1 MSADDPVAPADLAHP
16 VDPAAATTAAASAP
30 ARTGYLAVLA
40 LPGALRVFLPAM
52 LGRLSFAMVT
62 LGLLLLIQSAIGSF
76 AAAGVATGAFGLANV
91 LASPARARL
100 VDARG
105 QRPVLVA
112 LAVGHAVGLVA
123 LVAVVRADAPV
134 AAVVAVAAASG
145 LLLPPL
151 GAAMRVVW
159 AALVPDPRMRTR
171 AYSLD
176 AVSEEVVFTVGP
188 LLVAAL
194 VAVAD
199 PEAAVLASAAAT
211 VLGTL
216 GMTSSRLSRAQAA
229 RPVEASEAGTSA
241 GAEADARAL
250 RRARLR
256 ASAPLRQPLVVPLL
270 VALVG
275 VGAVLGSVEVAV
287 AALAERAGGAALA
300 GPLLAAFAAGS
311 AVGGLAYG
319 ARAWRSPARI
329 RLPALA
335 AGMLAATGALAAVA
349 AGVPADADPLALVA
363 VAVALVPVGLFLAP
377 AMVTGY
383 LLADE
388 RTVPEVRTEASA
400 WVNTAVNTGVALA
413 AAAVGVVVDAAGPVA
428 GIAGGAVAAVVL
440 LGIAAPLLLRRRADA
455 GPGGPAADAS

>member
-1 MSADDPVAPADLAHP
+1 V
-16 VDPAAATTAAASAP
+16 SAP

-40 LPGALRVFLPAM
+40 LPGALRAFLPAM
-52 LGRLSFAMVT
+52 VGRLSFAMVT
-62 LGLLLLIQSAIGSF
+62 LALLLLIQTATGSF
-76 AAAGVATGAFGLANV
+76 AAAGLATGAFGLANV

-100 VDARG
+100 VDRRG

-112 LAVGHAVGLVA
+112 LALGHAAGLVA
-123 LVAVVRADAPV
+123 LVAVVRADAP
-134 AAVVAVAAASG
+134 AAVIVVVAAAAG

-176 AVSEEVVFTVGP
+176 AVSEEVVFTIGP

-199 PEAAVLASAAAT
+199 PELAVLASAAAT
-211 VLGTL
+211 VVGTL
-216 GMTSSRLSRAQAA
+216 GMTSAPLSRAQGARITPVPAVGRGPDDRAA
-229 RPVEASEAGTSA
+229 RRGRVRA
-241 GAEADARAL
+241 AD
-250 RRARLR
+250 
-256 ASAPLRQPLVVPLL
+256 PLRQPLVVPLL

-287 AALAERAGGAALA
+287 AALAERTGGAAFA

-311 AVGGLAYG
+311 AIGGLAYG
-319 ARAWRSPARI
+319 TRAWSSPARI
-329 RLPALA
+329 RLPVLA
-335 AGMLAATGALAAVA
+335 TAMVAATGVLAAVA
-349 AGVPADADPLALVA
+349 AGVPVGADPLALVA

-388 RTVPEVRTEASA
+388 RSAPEVRTEASA

-413 AAAVGVVVDAAGPVA
+413 AAGVGVVVDGAGPVA
-428 GIAGGAVAAVVL
+428 GIALGAFAAVALLGGA
-440 LGIAAPLLLRRRADA
+440 APWLLRRRAAAAEPA
-455 GPGGPAADAS
+455 GAAGV

>member
-1 MSADDPVAPADLAHP
+1 MSAPLAPP
-16 VDPAAATTAAASAP
+16 TPP

-40 LPGALRVFLPAM
+40 LPGALRAFLPAM
-52 LGRLSFAMVT
+52 LGRLSFAMVA
-62 LGLLLLIQSAIGSF
+62 LALLLLVQGRTGSF
-76 AAAGVATGAFGLANV
+76 AAAGLATGAFGLVNV
-91 LASPARARL
+91 LASPVRARL

-112 LAVGHAVGLVA
+112 LALAHAAGLVGV
-123 LVAVVRADAPV
+123 LAVVRIGAPV
-134 AAVVAVAAASG
+134 GVVVAAAALAG
-145 LLLPPL
+145 LALPPL

-159 AALVPDPRMRTR
+159 ASLVPDPRMRTR

-188 LLVAAL
+188 LIVAAL

-211 VLGTL
+211 VLGTV
-216 GMTSSRLSRAQAA
+216 GMTSSRLSRAQGA
-229 RPVEASEAGTSA
+229 RPATPVDPAG
-241 GAEADARAL
+241 GARA
-250 RRARLR
+250 RRRPLRLR
-256 ASAPLRQPLVVPLL
+256 PADPLRQPLVVPLL

-287 AALAERAGGAALA
+287 AALAERTGGQALA

-319 ARAWRSPARI
+319 ARAWGWPARI

-335 AGMLAATGALAAVA
+335 AGMLAATGVLAAVA
-349 AGVPADADPLALVA
+349 ARVPAGADPVALVA

-388 RTVPEVRTEASA
+388 RTAPEVRTEASA

-413 AAAVGVVVDAAGPVA
+413 AGVVGVVVDAAGPVA
-428 GIAGGAVAAVVL
+428 GIAGGAAAAVVL
-440 LGIAAPLLLRRRADA
+440 IGVASPRLLRRAA
-455 GPGGPAADAS
+455 GPATAGPATAGAAEGAS

>member
-1 MSADDPVAPADLAHP
+1 V
-16 VDPAAATTAAASAP
+16 SAP

-40 LPGALRVFLPAM
+40 LPGALRAFLPAM
-52 LGRLSFAMVT
+52 VGRLSFAMVT
-62 LGLLLLIQSAIGSF
+62 LALLLLIQTATGSF
-76 AAAGVATGAFGLANV
+76 AAAGLATGAFGLANV

-100 VDARG
+100 VDRRG

-112 LAVGHAVGLVA
+112 LALGHAAGLVA
-123 LVAVVRADAPV
+123 LVAVVRADAP
-134 AAVVAVAAASG
+134 AAVIVVVAAAAG

-176 AVSEEVVFTVGP
+176 AVSEEVVFTIGP

-199 PEAAVLASAAAT
+199 PELAVLASAAAT
-211 VLGTL
+211 VVGTL
-216 GMTSSRLSRAQAA
+216 GMTSAPLSRAQGARITPVPAVGRGPDDRAA
-229 RPVEASEAGTSA
+229 RRGRVRA
-241 GAEADARAL
+241 AD
-250 RRARLR
+250 
-256 ASAPLRQPLVVPLL
+256 PLRQPLVVPLL

-287 AALAERAGGAALA
+287 AALAERTGGAAFA

-311 AVGGLAYG
+311 AIGGLAYG
-319 ARAWRSPARI
+319 TRAWSSPARI
-329 RLPALA
+329 RLPVLA
-335 AGMLAATGALAAVA
+335 TAMVAATGVLAAVA
-349 AGVPADADPLALVA
+349 AGVPVGADPLALVA

-388 RTVPEVRTEASA
+388 RTAPEVRTEASA

-413 AAAVGVVVDAAGPVA
+413 AAGVGVVVDGAGPVA
-428 GIAGGAVAAVVL
+428 GIALGAFAAVALLGGA
-440 LGIAAPLLLRRRADA
+440 APWLLRRRAAAAEPA
-455 GPGGPAADAS
+455 GAAGV

>member
-1 MSADDPVAPADLAHP
+1 MVALA
-16 VDPAAATTAAASAP
+16 
-30 ARTGYLAVLA
+30 
-40 LPGALRVFLPAM
+40 
-52 LGRLSFAMVT
+52 
-62 LGLLLLIQSAIGSF
+62 LLLLVQGRTGSF
-76 AAAGVATGAFGLANV
+76 AAAGLATGAFGLANV
-91 LASPARARL
+91 LASPVRARL

-112 LAVGHAVGLVA
+112 LALAHAVGLVG
-123 LVAVVRADAPV
+123 LLAVVRIGAPV
-134 AAVVAVAAASG
+134 GIVVTAAALAG
-145 LLLPPL
+145 LALPPL

-159 AALVPDPRMRTR
+159 ASLVPDPRMRTR

-188 LLVAAL
+188 LIVAAL

-211 VLGTL
+211 VLGTV
-216 GMTSSRLSRAQAA
+216 GMTSSRLSRAQ
-229 RPVEASEAGTSA
+229 G
-241 GAEADARAL
+241 ARAATRPAPVDPAAGPRG
-250 RRARLR
+250 RRPLRLR
-256 ASAPLRQPLVVPLL
+256 PADPLRQPLVVPLL

-275 VGAVLGSVEVAV
+275 VGTVLGSVEVAV
-287 AALAERAGGAALA
+287 AALAERTGGQALA

-319 ARAWRSPARI
+319 ARAWRWPARI

-349 AGVPADADPLALVA
+349 AGVPAGADPLALVA

-388 RTVPEVRTEASA
+388 RTAPEVRTEASA

-413 AAAVGVVVDAAGPVA
+413 AGMVGVVVDAAGPVA
-428 GIAGGAVAAVVL
+428 GIAAGSAAAVVL
-440 LGIAAPLLLRRRADA
+440 IGVAAPRLLRRETESTTA
-455 GPGGPAADAS
+455 GAAAGAS

>member
-1 MSADDPVAPADLAHP
+1 MTDARPGV
-16 VDPAAATTAAASAP
+16 AATEAGSAP

-40 LPGALRVFLPAM
+40 LPGALRTFLPAM

-62 LGLLLLIQSAIGSF
+62 LGLLLLIQSATGSF
-76 AAAGVATGAFGLANV
+76 AAAGLASGAFGLANV
-91 LASPARARL
+91 LASPLRARL

-112 LAVGHAVGLVA
+112 LALGHAAGLVA
-123 LVAVVRADAPV
+123 LLAVVRADAPV
-134 AAVVAVAAASG
+134 AVVVAVAGASG

-159 AALVPDPRMRTR
+159 AALVPDARMRTR

-176 AVSEEVVFTVGP
+176 AVSEEIVFTVGP

-199 PEAAVLASAAAT
+199 PELAVLASAAAT

-216 GMTSSRLSRAQAA
+216 GMTSSRLSRAQGA
-229 RPVEASEAGTSA
+229 RPAEAMEAGA
-241 GAEADARAL
+241 HAEADADARAL
-250 RRARLR
+250 RRARTR
-256 ASAPLRQPLVVPLL
+256 AADPLRQPLVVPLL

-287 AALAERAGGAALA
+287 AALAERTGGAALA

-319 ARAWRSPARI
+319 ARAWSSPARI
-329 RLPALA
+329 RLPVLA
-335 AGMLAATGALAAVA
+335 VGMVAATGVLAAVA
-349 AGVPADADPLALVA
+349 AGVPAGADPLALVA

-388 RTVPEVRTEASA
+388 RTAPEVRTEASA

-413 AAAVGVVVDAAGPVA
+413 AAAVGVVVDAVGPVA
-428 GIAGGAVAAVVL
+428 GIALGAVAAVVL
-440 LGIAAPLLLRRRADA
+440 LGASAPWLLRRRTAVA
-455 GPGGPAADAS
+455 PGSRAS

>member
-1 MSADDPVAPADLAHP
+1 VSAPLAPP
-16 VDPAAATTAAASAP
+16 P

-52 LGRLSFAMVT
+52 LGRLSFAMVA
-62 LGLLLLIQSAIGSF
+62 LALLLLVQGRTGSF
-76 AAAGVATGAFGLANV
+76 AAAGLATGAFGLANV
-91 LASPARARL
+91 LASPVRARL

-112 LAVGHAVGLVA
+112 LALAHAVGLVG
-123 LVAVVRADAPV
+123 LLAVVRIGAPV
-134 AAVVAVAAASG
+134 GIVVAAAALAG
-145 LLLPPL
+145 LALPPL

-159 AALVPDPRMRTR
+159 ASLVPNPRRRTR

-188 LLVAAL
+188 LIVAAL

-199 PEAAVLASAAAT
+199 AEAAVLASAAAT
-211 VLGTL
+211 VLGTV
-216 GMTSSRLSRAQAA
+216 GMTSSRLSRAQGARQAA
-229 RPVEASEAGTSA
+229 EHAALDAPAAGPRGRRP
-241 GAEADARAL
+241 L
-250 RRARLR
+250 RLR
-256 ASAPLRQPLVVPLL
+256 PADPLRQPLVVPLL

-287 AALAERAGGAALA
+287 AALAERTGGQALA

-319 ARAWRSPARI
+319 ARAWRWPARI

-335 AGMLAATGALAAVA
+335 AGMLAATGVLAAVA
-349 AGVPADADPLALVA
+349 AGVPAGADPLALVA

-388 RTVPEVRTEASA
+388 RTAPEVRTEASA

-413 AAAVGVVVDAAGPVA
+413 AGVVGVVVDAAGPVA
-428 GIAGGAVAAVVL
+428 GIAGGAAAAVMLIGVAA
-440 LGIAAPLLLRRRADA
+440 PRLLRRGA
-455 GPGGPAADAS
+455 GPTTASAS

>member
-1 MSADDPVAPADLAHP
+1 M
-16 VDPAAATTAAASAP
+16 TAAGTPPPVP
-30 ARTGYLAVLA
+30 AGYLAVLA

-52 LGRLSFAMVT
+52 LGRLSFAMVA
-62 LGLLLLIQSAIGSF
+62 LALLLLVQARTGSF
-76 AAAGVATGAFGLANV
+76 AAAGLATGAFGLANV

-112 LAVGHAVGLVA
+112 LAVAHALGLVGVLA
-123 LVAVVRADAPV
+123 AVRIGAPV
-134 AAVVAVAAASG
+134 GVVVAAAALAG
-145 LLLPPL
+145 LPMPPL

-159 AALVPDPRMRTR
+159 AALVPDARMRTR

-176 AVSEEVVFTVGP
+176 AVGEEVVFTVGP

-199 PEAAVLASAAAT
+199 PEVAVLASAAAS

-216 GMTSSRLSRAQAA
+216 GMTSSRLSRAQGA
-229 RPVEASEAGTSA
+229 RVAPLPE
-241 GAEADARAL
+241 ARADGG
-250 RRARLR
+250 RARR
-256 ASAPLRQPLVVPLL
+256 RTTDPLRQPLLIPLL
-270 VALVG
+270 VTLLG

-287 AALAERAGGAALA
+287 AALAERAGSTALA

-319 ARAWRSPARI
+319 SRAWRAPARI
-329 RLPALA
+329 RLVVLVA
-335 AGMLAATGALAAVA
+335 AMLAATALLAVVA
-349 AGVPADADPLALVA
+349 ARVADAPDVIGLLLLAVG
-363 VAVALVPVGLFLAP
+363 LVPVGLFLAP

-383 LLADE
+383 LLADAQ
-388 RTVPEVRTEASA
+388 TAPSVRTEASA

-413 AAAVGVVVDAAGPVA
+413 AAAVGSVVDAAGPVA
-428 GIAGGAVAAVVL
+428 GITAGAVAALVVA
-440 LGIAAPLLLRRRADA
+440 GIAAPALLRRRALPDRA
-455 GPGGPAADAS
+455 EEIAADGAGL

>member
-1 MSADDPVAPADLAHP
+1 MSAP
-16 VDPAAATTAAASAP
+16 T
-30 ARTGYLAVLA
+30 RTGYLAVLA
-40 LPGALRVFLPAM
+40 LPGALRAFLPAM
-52 LGRLSFAMVT
+52 AGRLSFAMVT
-62 LGLLLLIQSAIGSF
+62 LALLLLVQSATGSF
-76 AAAGVATGAFGLANV
+76 AAAGLATGAFGLANV

-100 VDARG
+100 VDRHG

-112 LAVGHAVGLVA
+112 LALGHAAGLVA
-123 LVAVVRADAPV
+123 LVAVVRSDAPV
-134 AAVVAVAAASG
+134 PVVVAVAAAAG

-151 GAAMRVVW
+151 GAAMRVLW
-159 AALVPDPRMRTR
+159 AALVPDARMRTR

-199 PEAAVLASAAAT
+199 PELAVLASAAAT
-211 VLGTL
+211 VVGTL
-216 GMTSSRLSRAQAA
+216 GMTSSPLSRAQRA
-229 RPVEASEAGTSA
+229 RPVE
-241 GAEADARAL
+241 EADAGADPGAAAPRRSRVRA
-250 RRARLR
+250 AD
-256 ASAPLRQPLVVPLL
+256 PLRQPLVVPLL
-270 VALVG
+270 LALVG

-287 AALAERAGGAALA
+287 AALADRTGGAALA

-319 ARAWRSPARI
+319 TRAWASATRI
-329 RLPALA
+329 RLLVLA
-335 AGMLAATGALAAVA
+335 AAMVAATGVLAVVVAAVPA
-349 AGVPADADPLALVA
+349 EADAVALVA

-388 RTVPEVRTEASA
+388 QTVPEVRTEASA

-413 AAAVGVVVDAAGPVA
+413 AAAVGAVVDAAGPVA

-440 LGIAAPLLLRRRADA
+440 LGVAAPRLLRRRTAA
-455 GPGGPAADAS
+455 APAAEAVPERTPGGAS

>member
-1 MSADDPVAPADLAHP
+1 MT
-16 VDPAAATTAAASAP
+16 ATRTPPP

-52 LGRLSFAMVT
+52 LGRLSFAMVA
-62 LGLLLLIQSAIGSF
+62 LALLLLVQARTGSF
-76 AAAGVATGAFGLANV
+76 AAAGLATGAFGLANV

-112 LAVGHAVGLVA
+112 LAVAHALGLVGVLA
-123 LVAVVRADAPV
+123 VVRVSAPVAVVV
-134 AAVVAVAAASG
+134 ATAALAG
-145 LLLPPL
+145 LAMPPL

-159 AALVPDPRMRTR
+159 AALVPDARMRTR

-176 AVSEEVVFTVGP
+176 AVGEEVVFTVGP

-199 PEAAVLASAAAT
+199 PEVAVLASAAAS

-216 GMTSSRLSRAQAA
+216 GMTSSRLSRAQGGRPTPPREATAGGAERAA
-229 RPVEASEAGTSA
+229 RRRP
-241 GAEADARAL
+241 AD
-250 RRARLR
+250 
-256 ASAPLRQPLVVPLL
+256 PLRQPLVIPLL
-270 VALVG
+270 VMLLG

-287 AALAERAGGAALA
+287 AALAERAGSTALA

-319 ARAWRSPARI
+319 TRAWRAPARI
-329 RLPALA
+329 RLVVLVA
-335 AGMLAATGALAAVA
+335 AMLAATALLAGVA
-349 AGVPADADPLALVA
+349 AGLPAAPDALALLLLGA
-363 VAVALVPVGLFLAP
+363 ALVPVGLFLAP
-377 AMVTGY
+377 AMVSGY
-383 LLADE
+383 LLADAQ
-388 RTVPEVRTEASA
+388 TAPSVRTEASA

-413 AAAVGVVVDAAGPVA
+413 AAGVGAVVDAAGPVA
-428 GIAGGAVAAVVL
+428 GIVVGGLAALVVAS
-440 LGIAAPLLLRRRADA
+440 IAAPSLLRRRVAVERAAAEAPAVDGA
-455 GPGGPAADAS
+455 GL